1 MRAVAV
7 GVAVLA
13 ALVAT
18 AQAQVYWTS
27 DGPFGGAEVFALA
40 INPTTPTTLYAGTHH
55 GGVFESTNGGS
66 SWNAVN
72 TGLTDTSVLALAI
85 NPTTPTTLY
94 AGTNSGGVFQSTN
107 GGSSWSAV
115 NTGLASLHVQALAI
129 NPTTPTTLYAGT
141 YFSGGVF
148 QSTNGGSSW
157 SAVNSGLTNLWVTA
171 LAINPTTPTTLYAG
185 TLGGVFESTN
195 GGSSWNAVNT
205 GLASLRVQALAI
217 NPTTPTTLYAGTDDG
232 GVFDTRRQVGSG
244 CVVKSDCPSGNFS
257 SGPAQAQRTA
267 NWYVA
272 AENSCHPAASL
283 MSAMPSPQSMMDA
296 FDKIGVSYTVSDSG
310 GDKPSIVTIK
320 SPFIKEH
327 FPSDTMM
334 YFRTKEVCDATLKLT
349 GTIDRYQRERYK

>member
-115 NTGLASLHVQALAI
+115 NTGLPFPDVS
-129 NPTTPTTLYAGT
+129 
-141 YFSGGVF
+141 
-148 QSTNGGSSW
+148 
-157 SAVNSGLTNLWVTA
+157 A

>member
-115 NTGLASLHVQALAI
+115 NTGLPFPDVSALAI
-129 NPTTPTTLYAGT
+129 NPM
-141 YFSGGVF
+141 
-148 QSTNGGSSW
+148 
-157 SAVNSGLTNLWVTA
+157 
-171 LAINPTTPTTLYAG
+171 TPTTLYAG